1 MQSPENFKNLDK
13 QVLYNRILKAEKSY
27 PEGCSQREK
36 IAEQKRDLIVRFPG
50 IEKENNHG

>member
-13 QVLYNRILKAEKSY
+13 QVLYNRILTAEKTY
-27 PEGCSQREK
+27 PEGHPQRWK

-50 IEKENNHG
+50 IEK